1 MVQFGCPDI
10 SIIVPVYNC
19 ERFIHSLFDPLL
31 EDAELGL
38 EIIAI
43 DDGSSDGSLS
53 ILQEYSA
60 RDGRVRVLQQRNRG
74 PGAARNAGLSAA
86 RGEWIAFADADDL
99 VSGRNLRFWMEQA
112 RSQGAEV
119 VIGNAFLFSE
129 EAHAAMPTK
138 PLLTAQ
144 PWDEVIS
151 GETWI
156 CHCVHRQEWPHYVW
170 LQLIK
175 R

>member
-144 PWDEVIS
+144 PWD
-151 GETWI
+151 
-156 CHCVHRQEWPHYVW
+156 
-170 LQLIK
+170 
-175 R
+175 